1 MHIPEPQGPKLARQL
16 SPAERKDSIQT
27 RQRPAEVNT
36 VLMIAGVYNGTEI
49 ASWTED
55 QQAQDAAK
63 LQELLNMYKFGTVEV
78 VDTLGTNT
86 AVGRILQNA
95 SRLSV
100 PMQTSTQER

>member
-16 SPAERKDSIQT
+16 SPAERQDNIQT
-27 RQRPAEVNT
+27 RQKPAEVNT